1 LRILEGEE
9 VKQLIKFNII
19 ICDGINYTD
28 QQIAQILGTDVRTVR
43 QWFKRF
49 YETGKIHEAKTSGRR
64 HKTTRDQD
72 LDIVYAANENP
83 FRTRLERPLELI

>member
-1 LRILEGEE
+1 MTESK
-9 VKQLIKFNII
+9 V
-19 ICDGINYTD
+19 ICIYNSPDRFLNYC
-28 QQIAQILGTDVRTVR
+28 IRTVR

-49 YETGKIHEAKTSGRR
+49 YETGKIHAAKTRGRQ

-72 LDIVYAANENP
+72 LDIAYAANENP